1 MTLYKKKLRRL
12 LMANKNWTFGII
24 FGNNPVYLNE
34 VIESIQIQNILN
46 YEIILLGD
54 LSFVSQVSGPNIK
67 KVHFNE
73 SIRPLWITKKKN
85 IIANLSKYD
94 NISIH
99 HDYVKLDQNW
109 YKEFNNFDDDW
120 DVCMTRIQNKN
131 GNRFRDWVTW
141 DPIEFVD
148 YKDNSKIKNMYVS
161 GTYFCIKKN
170 YFMQN
175 PLDENLI
182 WGWGED
188 VEWSKRIREN
198 WNYKCNWK
206 SKVLL
211 CKDKEPHPP
220 ENTDISK
227 EWYNELY
234 K

>member
-1 MTLYKKKLRRL
+1 
-12 LMANKNWTFGII
+12 MANKDWTFGII

-34 VIESIQIQNILN
+34 IIESIQIQNISN

-54 LSFVSQVSGPNIK
+54 LSFVSHINGPNIK

-85 IIANLSKYD
+85 MIANLSSYK

-109 YKEFNNFDDDW
+109 YKEFVNFDEDW
-120 DVCMTRIQNKN
+120 DICMTRIQNKN

-227 EWYNELY
+227 EWYEQFN

>member
-1 MTLYKKKLRRL
+1 MK
-12 LMANKNWTFGII
+12 NKDWTFGII

-34 VIESIQIQNILN
+34 VVESIQVQNISN
-46 YEIILLGD
+46 YEIILIGD
-54 LSFVSQVSGPNIK
+54 LSFVSHINGPNIK

-99 HDYVKLDQNW
+99 HDYVKLDKNW

-148 YKDNSKIKNMYVS
+148 YKDNSKTKNMYVS

-188 VEWSKRIREN
+188 VEWSKRIRES

-220 ENTDISK
+220 EHTDISK
-227 EWYNELY
+227 EWYIELY